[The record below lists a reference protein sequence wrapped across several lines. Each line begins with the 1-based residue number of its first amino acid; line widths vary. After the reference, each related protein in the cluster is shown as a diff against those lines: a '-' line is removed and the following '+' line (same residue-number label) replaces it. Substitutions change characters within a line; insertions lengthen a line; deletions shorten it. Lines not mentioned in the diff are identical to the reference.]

1 MTNFMNWLGQGL
13 QTPGSVVFVSSR
25 IFIVLVVIW
34 IIWSIAEHIN

>member
-1 MTNFMNWLGQGL
+1 MTNFMKWLGQSL
-13 QTPGSVVFVSSR
+13 QTPGSVAFVSFR

>member
-1 MTNFMNWLGQGL
+1 MTNFMNWLGQRL
-13 QTPGSVVFVSSR
+13 QRPGSVVFVSFR